1 MKNLILAVALVAVIA
16 APMLSF
22 ACPPPPADGFDGSGS
37 GDGTSVGGD
46 PTFSDGGTEDS
57 GGGGNPDGVGMGDTD
72 A

>member
-1 MKNLILAVALVAVIA
+1 MKAFILVVALVAVIA

-22 ACPPPPADGFDGSGS
+22 ACPPPPADGFDGGSS

-46 PTFSDGGTEDS
+46 PTFSGGGTES
-57 GGGGNPDGVGMGDTD
+57 GGASPDGVGLGDCD